1 MKHVTITP
9 KDYTGI
15 DLIHDMICDII
26 EECHGESVESLE
38 SFSIEV
44 SYTSVE
50 EREAKNEMASS

>member
-15 DLIHDMICDII
+15 DDIHDMICDII
-26 EECHGESVESLE
+26 EECHGESVESL

-50 EREAKNEMASS
+50 EDVA